1 MTLTYSKMLA
11 LETRAPDFSL
21 PDAVSGKIIKL
32 KNIHS
37 NTATVVMFIS
47 NHCPYVKHIRT
58 ELIKL
63 ARDYQSKGI
72 VFIAINSNNATE
84 YPEDSFDKMREVAEF
99 LDYPF
104 VYLYD
109 ETQEVAKAYNAECTP
124 DFYIFDG
131 GLRCVYRGRLDAA
144 TPGNTIPVTGK
155 DMRAA
160 LDAVLKGQPVH
171 PDQHP
176 SMGCNIKWR

>member
-21 PDAVSGKIIKL
+21 IDAVSGQTIELQNIKSD
-32 KNIHS
+32 I
-37 NTATVVMFIS
+37 ATVIMFIC

-63 ARDYQSKGI
+63 AGDYQSRGI
-72 VFIAINSNNATE
+72 VFIAINSNNAIE
-84 YPEDSFDKMREVAEF
+84 YPEDSLDKMREVAEF

-109 ETQEVAKAYNAECTP
+109 ETQEVAKAYGAECTP
-124 DFYIFDG
+124 DFYIFDD

-144 TPGNTIPVTGK
+144 TPGNTIPVTGH
-155 DMRAA
+155 DIRAA
-160 LDAVLKGQPVH
+160 LDAVLTGRPVD

-176 SMGCNIKWR
+176 SMGCNIKWC